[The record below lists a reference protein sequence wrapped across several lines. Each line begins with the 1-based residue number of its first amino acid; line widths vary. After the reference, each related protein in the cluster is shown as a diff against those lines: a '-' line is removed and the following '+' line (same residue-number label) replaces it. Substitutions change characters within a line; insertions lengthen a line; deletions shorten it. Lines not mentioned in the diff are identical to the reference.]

1 MIKIELNQKEKEEF
15 NTNLNDLQTNN
26 NEINNKY
33 NFEIREKN
41 KYKEMNK
48 KYEKYIQDLNEKMIK
63 NQEEISK
70 YKMKIE
76 KINLENKLNQEN
88 NKRYN
93 DALDKYENII
103 KEERNKVKNAYSI
116 ISRLRAELDYIKDE
130 NLKLLKMISEN
141 NRKEYKLLNFNENK
155 FKEEN
160 EDINIQNEKETINE
174 DNNINNLLNNKKQK
188 INVEDI
194 SFRNEE
200 KEKKNLSSEL
210 IDNGNVL
217 NKKDCNCNCNEKE
230 YNTIN
235 KTYEM
240 NININQKDNGINN
253 KKYIKYEEIMNIN
266 NNEKDELYNDNEC
279 FNNDD
284 SNGENNF

>member
-1 MIKIELNQKEKEEF
+1 M
-15 NTNLNDLQTNN
+15 
-26 NEINNKY
+26 
-33 NFEIREKN
+33 
-41 KYKEMNK
+41 
-48 KYEKYIQDLNEKMIK
+48 
-63 NQEEISK
+63 
-70 YKMKIE
+70 
-76 KINLENKLNQEN
+76 
-88 NKRYN
+88 
-93 DALDKYENII
+93 
-103 KEERNKVKNAYSI
+103 
-116 ISRLRAELDYIKDE
+116 
-130 NLKLLKMISEN
+130 
-141 NRKEYKLLNFNENK
+141 NFNENK

-217 NKKDCNCNCNEKE
+217 NKKDCNCICNEKE

>member
-1 MIKIELNQKEKEEF
+1 
-15 NTNLNDLQTNN
+15 
-26 NEINNKY
+26 
-33 NFEIREKN
+33 
-41 KYKEMNK
+41 
-48 KYEKYIQDLNEKMIK
+48 
-63 NQEEISK
+63 
-70 YKMKIE
+70 MKIE

-116 ISRLRAELDYIKDE
+116 ISRLRSELDYIKDE
-130 NLKLLKMISEN
+130 NLKLLKSISEN

-217 NKKDCNCNCNEKE
+217 NKKDCNCICNEKE

-266 NNEKDELYNDNEC
+266 NDEKDGLYNDNEC

-284 SNGENNF
+284 SNGENNFSK